1 MMSASKGPQRSLL
14 LTSLTQYYQQHPDY
28 AYKLRDIL
36 NGASPVSL
44 RIIDWFVTHYAK
56 KQKVNY
62 WLTGNK
68 QYCYS
73 TLPSQSLSDVF
84 KFYLYV
90 DYRAQLK
97 SYTKLLFDPFRRH
110 ERISFIIQSKPL
122 EIIETTVGQLNF
134 FRWAFENHVIDYMTE
149 QLDKIENDMA
159 QFMTHRKDIPK
170 PDKKIKPVPDSN
182 KSRKGIPIIQTNHN
196 VNLTW

>member
-1 MMSASKGPQRSLL
+1 MSVLKAPQRTLL
-14 LTSLTQYYQQHPDY
+14 LTSLTQYYQQHPEY
-28 AYKLRDIL
+28 AHKLKDIL
-36 NGASPVSL
+36 NGLSPISL

-56 KQKVNY
+56 KQNINY
-62 WLTGNK
+62 WLTNDK
-68 QYCYS
+68 QKYFI
-73 TLPSQSLSDVF
+73 TLSSQSDLF

-122 EIIETTVGQLNF
+122 DVIETTVGQLNF

-149 QLDKIENDMA
+149 KIDIIEHDMA
-159 QFMTHRKDIPK
+159 QFMIQRKDIPK
-170 PDKKIKPVPDSN
+170 SLDKKIKPIPD
-182 KSRKGIPIIQTNHN
+182 KTRSRKGIPMIQTNHN
-196 VNLTW
+196 VHLTW

>member
-1 MMSASKGPQRSLL
+1 MSVSKAPQRTLL
-14 LTSLTQYYQQHPDY
+14 LTSLTQYYQQHPEY
-28 AYKLRDIL
+28 AHKLKDIL
-36 NGASPVSL
+36 NGVSPVSL
-44 RIIDWFVTHYAK
+44 RIVDWFVTHYAK
-56 KQKVNY
+56 KQNVNY
-62 WLTGNK
+62 WLTTDKTHYYTIVPTQTNV
-68 QYCYS
+68 
-73 TLPSQSLSDVF
+73 L

-122 EIIETTVGQLNF
+122 EVIETTVGQLNF

-149 QLDKIENDMA
+149 KLETIEQDMA
-159 QFMTHRKDIPK
+159 QFMVQRKDIPK
-170 PDKKIKPVPDSN
+170 PDKKVKILPDKA

-196 VNLTW
+196 VHLTW